1 MEKARS
7 KGRGPRRFL
16 GREPGTWNLEL
27 SFEECF
33 MRRIPLVLASVVM
46 AVVAGRAVAE
56 QSTVFLDSLHE
67 KAAISDG
74 DRQMIRQWLGP
85 QISALIASTEPDR
98 KALLAARVAILF
110 EGRKEGGNRS
120 PAFLQAFAEETVKAI
135 EAADRSAVSAEARLN
150 LFMVAGS
157 LKRPETVPLLLA
169 ALQKEPYA
177 ASKYWAA
184 RGLNLT
190 ADAVIE
196 NPTPRLEQDMAD
208 GVGKAL
214 EVDLPSVTEMQLFE
228 MLGKLD
234 HERAHDVL
242 ADSLGK
248 FIQHETAADPI
259 VSQILASAIP
269 ALEKAYAREVRP
281 EAKVKILSAYA
292 MLCAWIM
299 PPAADPTLLFTIN
312 GEKVGFQ
319 QGEPVFEKMAMM
331 EWVTQLVRTKKIAK
345 LPPLPPAIEDVIK
358 EYRGTGGAAP
368 AAPAPAPESK

>member
-248 FIQHETAADPI
+248 FIQHETA
-259 VSQILASAIP
+259 V
-269 ALEKAYAREVRP
+269 EKAYAREVRP

-312 GEKVGFQ
+312 ASLEKITGEKVGFQ